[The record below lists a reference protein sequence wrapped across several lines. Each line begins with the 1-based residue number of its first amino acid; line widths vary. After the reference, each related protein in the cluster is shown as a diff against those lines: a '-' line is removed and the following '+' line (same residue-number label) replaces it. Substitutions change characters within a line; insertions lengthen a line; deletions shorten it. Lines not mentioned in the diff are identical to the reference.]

1 MSGTTKTERL
11 AKLERLM
18 KKADL
23 VYGRTPEGDSLIL
36 PFNSEQR
43 GESIVW
49 VALSDDGELV
59 GVRQLLPQI
68 TVPDDPTKQAPF
80 LRKVLE
86 LNESLSVGKL
96 LLAADNTVG
105 VGAEIELD
113 TATADLLKFA
123 VYAVVE
129 AAADAVRQLRG
140 AK

>member
-1 MSGTTKTERL
+1 M
-11 AKLERLM
+11 
-18 KKADL
+18 
-23 VYGRTPEGDSLIL
+23 
-36 PFNSEQR
+36 
-43 GESIVW
+43 W